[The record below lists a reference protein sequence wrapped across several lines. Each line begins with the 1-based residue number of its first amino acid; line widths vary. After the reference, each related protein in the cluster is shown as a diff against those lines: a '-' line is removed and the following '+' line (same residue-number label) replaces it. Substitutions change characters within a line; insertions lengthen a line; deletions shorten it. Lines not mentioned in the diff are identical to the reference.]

1 MIVAINQ
8 PCYLP
13 WRGFFALMK
22 AADVFVFYDDVQFT
36 SNTSRS
42 FFARVQLKTAG
53 GRRWL
58 TVPVRKSG
66 RFGQRIDETEI
77 ADDGWATRHCAA
89 IRTALQGAPFA
100 ARLEP
105 LLATLAGRP
114 WERLADLT
122 VATTLQM
129 AELFG
134 LTRRTLRASAMDIGG
149 SGTDRV
155 LAICRS
161 LGATGYVTGH
171 GALDYLEHEAFDAA
185 GIAVQYMDYDLS
197 PYPQLH
203 GAFEPYVTALDVLAN
218 TGPDAL
224 AHVNAVTV
232 PWPAMVARRAAA
244 AGAARR

>member
-1 MIVAINQ
+1 M
-8 PCYLP
+8 
-13 WRGFFALMK
+13 
-22 AADVFVFYDDVQFT
+22 
-36 SNTSRS
+36 
-42 FFARVQLKTAG
+42 
-53 GRRWL
+53 
-58 TVPVRKSG
+58 
-66 RFGQRIDETEI
+66 
-77 ADDGWATRHCAA
+77 DGPARHCAA

-114 WERLADLT
+114 WARLADLT

-218 TGPDAL
+218 TGPEAL

-232 PWPAMVARRAAA
+232 PWQAMVARRAAA